1 MTSANI
7 QESWMA
13 QQTPNLTLDLLLS
26 LWLSLQIHRACCCT
40 SYQLPATIN
49 QKPDQASVW
58 TGQCIHFTLLLL
70 HYQESAAVNQ
80 VPEEALTSNR
90 TAKAKRMFS
99 FFLFVVCDL
108 SEMRAALKWRL

>member
-58 TGQCIHFTLLLL
+58 TGQSIHFTLLLL

-108 SEMRAALKWRL
+108 SEKCAALKWRL